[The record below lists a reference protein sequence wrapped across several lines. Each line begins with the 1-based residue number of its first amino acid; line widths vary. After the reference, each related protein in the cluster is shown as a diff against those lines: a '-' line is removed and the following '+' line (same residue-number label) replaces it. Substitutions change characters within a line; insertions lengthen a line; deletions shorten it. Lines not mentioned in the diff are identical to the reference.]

1 MATLP
6 NTYILTKE
14 LITAQKIGTPIVALE
29 SAVITHGL
37 PHPQNLEIARDMEAD
52 VRAEGAQP
60 ATVALLDGKIR
71 VGLAP
76 ADLERLANLEES
88 RKISLRDFGIALAN
102 GLSGGTTVAATL
114 HVAAQAG
121 IRVFATGGIGGV
133 HRGSTFDVSADLPQL
148 GKTPVLV
155 VCAGAKSILDLPSTR
170 EVLETQ
176 GVPVIG
182 YQTDDFP
189 AFYTRSSGIPVDYR
203 VDTPEDAAAIASQAW
218 GAGLKSAVLLVVPPP
233 EETALPEDRM
243 EDAVM
248 AAIAEAE
255 DLGVYGAA
263 TTPFL
268 LQQMSEITEG
278 ESLRANLAL
287 LRNNAKVAA
296 KVAVAMNR
304 SEKAGPF

>member
-1 MATLP
+1 MTTLP
-6 NTYILTKE
+6 HSFDLSKE
-14 LITAQKIGTPIVALE
+14 LIQSLKLGSPVVALE

-37 PHPQNLEIARDMEAD
+37 PRPTNHELASHLEAD
-52 VRAEGAQP
+52 VRAEGATP
-60 ATVALLDGKIR
+60 ATVALLDGRIK
-71 VGLAP
+71 VGLTP
-76 ADLERLANLEES
+76 AELLRLAALEET
-88 RKISLRDFGIALAN
+88 RKISPRDFGIALAN
-102 GLSGGTTVAATL
+102 QLSGGTTVAATL
-114 HVAAQAG
+114 HVAHQAG

-155 VCAGAKSILDLPSTR
+155 VCAGAKSILDLPATR

-189 AFYTRSSGIPVDYR
+189 AFYTRSSGLPVDFR
-203 VDTPEDAAAIASQAW
+203 VDTPEEAAAIATQSW
-218 GAGLKSAVLLVVPPP
+218 DAGIQSAVLLVVPPP
-233 EETALPEDRM
+233 EEAALPEAQM
-243 EDAVM
+243 EEAVV

-255 DLGVYGAA
+255 SLGIHGAA

-268 LQQMSEITEG
+268 LQRMSEITKG
-278 ESLRANLAL
+278 ESLTANLAL

-296 KVAVAMNR
+296 QVAVAMAA
-304 SEKAGPF
+304 KKKPPIF